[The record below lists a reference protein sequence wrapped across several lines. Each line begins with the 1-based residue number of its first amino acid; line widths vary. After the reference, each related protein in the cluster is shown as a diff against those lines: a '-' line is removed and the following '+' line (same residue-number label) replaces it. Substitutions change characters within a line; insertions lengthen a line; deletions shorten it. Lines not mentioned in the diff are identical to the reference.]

1 MNSALSFYFL
11 SLILHFF
18 FIFLNP
24 ISQSFNTVLIED
36 KAYNT
41 FFQLGFLFKKL
52 LDLSVKFEYPKGE
65 LKLVRFICSFNLHL

>member
-18 FIFLNP
+18 HFFNP

-65 LKLVRFICSFNLHL
+65 LKLVRFICSFSLHL